1 MQGFKKAFAEQLRL
15 ALPSQEVAL
24 ERPKDYL
31 KGDLAFPCFK
41 ASQSLGMSPHA
52 LAALLASK
60 INIDDATIEA
70 IGPYVNLRL
79 LESVRSRA
87 TLTGTLGNYALP
99 PREKKNATILVEYS
113 SPNIAKLFT
122 IGHVR
127 STMLGH
133 ALANIYAHEGYD
145 VVRLNH
151 LGDWGTQ
158 FGTLLA
164 AYELW
169 AKDDNPNLEKNFPW
183 ALEHSSESTTPL
195 HRLLQ
200 LYIRFH
206 AEEEKDTSLRE
217 VARAWFKKLE
227 KQDSDARR
235 LWKKFRELSL
245 IEFNRIYE
253 RLGVTFDSLEYGEA
267 FYEDQIPG
275 VLNALTSQGLLSE
288 GEGGSKIVDLSKE
301 GFEIPCLIQK
311 GDGTSIYASRDL
323 AAALFRKNKWNYER
337 CLYVAGSEQNFHF
350 QQVFAILNKL
360 DPWFENKQTHV
371 PFGLIKLPEGK
382 MSTRKGNVIFLEDV
396 LNEARDRIQKIIN
409 TKNPNLADQVA
420 TSEMLGTGAVIFV
433 NAFNDRNTS
442 ITFDWDKILAFE
454 GDTGP
459 YVQYAHARI
468 CSIFRRAGGS
478 WSSWTQPR
486 PEDFGRLHFEA
497 IELPKTLEG
506 LDHASAQN
514 LIFELNGLEPA
525 LRASAVSLSPTSLAR
540 QLLTISKAFSVFY
553 SDSPILNAEQS
564 EAIKQSRLFV
574 CLATARVINQGLR
587 WLGIH
592 APSEM

>member
-15 ALPSQEVAL
+15 ALPSQEVTL
-24 ERPKDYL
+24 ERPKDYQ

-41 ASQSLGMSPHA
+41 ASQSLGMSPQS
-52 LAALLASK
+52 LASLLASK
-60 INIDDATIEA
+60 IKIKDATIEA
-70 IGPYVNLRL
+70 TGPYVNLRL
-79 LESVRSRA
+79 LESVRSRE
-87 TLTGTLGNYALP
+87 TLASTLGNYPLP
-99 PREKKNATILVEYS
+99 PQEKKNATILVEYS

-133 ALANIYAHEGYD
+133 ALANIYAQEGYE

-169 AKDDNPNLEKNFPW
+169 AKDSNPELEKNFPW
-183 ALEHSSESTTPL
+183 AAEYSSESTTPL

-206 AEEEKDTSLRE
+206 AEEEKNVSLRE
-217 VARAWFKKLE
+217 DARAWFKKLE
-227 KQDSDARR
+227 NQDPDARR
-235 LWKKFRELSL
+235 LWKKFRDLSL

-275 VLNALTSQGLLSE
+275 VLNALDSKGLLKE
-288 GEGGSKIVDLSKE
+288 GENGSKVVDLSEE
-301 GFEIPCLIQK
+301 GFDIPCLIQK

-323 AAALFRKNKWNYER
+323 AAALFRKSKWNYER

-350 QQVFAILNKL
+350 QQVFAILSKI
-360 DPWFENKQTHV
+360 DPWFKNKQTHV

-396 LNEARDRIQKIIN
+396 LNEARDRIQKIISA
-409 TKNPNLADQVA
+409 KNPELSNQAA

-442 ITFDWDKILAFE
+442 ITFDWNKVLAFE

-478 WSSWTQPR
+478 WSQWAEPR
-486 PEDFGRLHFEA
+486 SEDFGRLHFES
-497 IELPKTLEG
+497 IELPKLLQG
-506 LDHASAQN
+506 LDHASAQH

-525 LRASAVSLSPTSLAR
+525 LKASAISLSPTSLAR

-553 SDSPILNAEQS
+553 NDSPILNVEQS
-564 EAIKQSRLFV
+564 EAIRQSRLLL

-587 WLGIH
+587 WLGIF
-592 APSEM
+592 APTEM

>member
-1 MQGFKKAFAEQLRL
+1 MQGFKKAFAEQLGL
-15 ALPSQEVAL
+15 AMPSQEVAL
-24 ERPKDYL
+24 ERPKDYQ

-41 ASQSLGMSPHA
+41 ASKSMGMSPQA
-52 LAALLASK
+52 LASSLVSK
-60 INIDDATIEA
+60 INIPDATIEA
-70 IGPYVNLRL
+70 VGPYLNLRL
-79 LESVRSRA
+79 SESIRTKE
-87 TLTGTLGNYALP
+87 TLSSILGNYP
-99 PREKKNATILVEYS
+99 IPSQEKKNASIIVEYS

-133 ALANIYAHEGYD
+133 ALANIYAYEGYD
-145 VVRLNH
+145 VIRLNH

-164 AYELW
+164 AYDLW
-169 AKDDNPNLEKNFPW
+169 AKDSNPDLKDSFPW
-183 ALEHSSESTTPL
+183 AAESTSESITPL

-206 AEEEKDTSLRE
+206 KKEEQDVSLRE
-217 VARAWFKKLE
+217 MGRAWFKKLE
-227 KQDSDARR
+227 SKDPEARR
-235 LWKKFRELSL
+235 LWKKFRDLSL
-245 IEFNRIYE
+245 IEFNRIYD
-253 RLGVTFDSLEYGEA
+253 RLGVTFESLEYGEA
-267 FYEDQIPG
+267 FYEDQIPD
-275 VLNALTSQGLLSE
+275 VLNALTSRGLLSE
-288 GEGGSKIVDLSKE
+288 GDGGSKIVDLSDE

-323 AAALFRKNKWNYER
+323 AAALFRRKKWNYIR
-337 CLYVAGSEQNFHF
+337 CFYVAGSEQNFHF

-360 DPWFENKQTHV
+360 DPWFKDKQTHV
-371 PFGLIKLPEGK
+371 PFGLITLPEGK

-396 LNEARDRIQKIIN
+396 LNEARDRIQKIISI
-409 TKNPNLADQVA
+409 KNPTLHNQSAI
-420 TSEMLGTGAVIFV
+420 SEMLGVGAVFFANV
-433 NAFNDRNTS
+433 FNDRNTS
-442 ITFDWDKILAFE
+442 ITFEWDKILAFE

-468 CSIFRRAGGS
+468 CSIFRRATGS
-478 WSSWTQPR
+478 WTEWAIPR
-486 PEDFGRLHFEA
+486 VEDFGRLYYESV
-497 IELPKTLEG
+497 EVPKKLEG

-514 LIFELNGLEPA
+514 LIFELNGLELA
-525 LRASAVSLSPTSLAR
+525 IKASAISQSPTSLAR
-540 QLLTISKAFSVFY
+540 QLLVISKSFSAFY
-553 SDSPILNAEQS
+553 NDSPILNIDQS
-564 EAIKQSRLFV
+564 ESIKQSRLLL

>member
-1 MQGFKKAFAEQLRL
+1 MEGFKQAFAEQLRL
-15 ALPSQEVAL
+15 ALPSQDIVL
-24 ERPKDYL
+24 ERPKDFQ
-31 KGDLAFPCFK
+31 KGDFAFPCFK
-41 ASQSLGMSPHA
+41 ASQSMGMSPQA
-52 LAALLASK
+52 LASFLVSK
-60 INIDDATIEA
+60 IQIPDATIEA
-70 IGPYVNLRL
+70 VGPYVNLRL
-79 LESVRSRA
+79 LESVRSRLA
-87 TLTGTLGNYALP
+87 LRSMLGNYPLP
-99 PREKKNATILVEYS
+99 PHEKKKARILVEYS

-133 ALANIYAHEGYD
+133 ALANIFTHQGYE

-169 AKDDNPNLEKNFPW
+169 AKDLNPDLEKNFTW
-183 ALEHSSESTTPL
+183 AIDQSSESTTPL

-200 LYIRFH
+200 LYVRFH
-206 AEEEKDTSLRE
+206 SEEEKDTSLRE
-217 VARAWFKKLE
+217 VARSWFKKLE
-227 KQDSDARR
+227 NKDPDARR
-235 LWKKFRELSL
+235 LWKKFRDLSL
-245 IEFNRIYE
+245 VEFNRIYR
-253 RLGVTFDSLEYGEA
+253 RLGVTFDSLDYGEA

-275 VLNALTSQGLLSE
+275 VLDALASRGLLSE
-288 GEGGSKIVDLSKE
+288 GEGGAKVVDLSQE

-323 AAALFRKNKWNYER
+323 AAALFRKQKWNYER
-337 CLYVAGSEQNFHF
+337 CVYVAGSEQNFHF
-350 QQVFAILNKL
+350 QQVFTILAKL
-360 DPWFENKQTHV
+360 DPWFTNKQTHV

-396 LNEARDRIQKIIN
+396 LNEARDRVQKIIS
-409 TKNPNLADQVA
+409 TKNPELNNQVEI
-420 TSEMLGTGAVIFV
+420 SEILGTGAVIFV

-442 ITFDWDKILAFE
+442 ITFDWDKVLAFE

-468 CSIFRRAGGS
+468 CSIFRRAGGTWLS
-478 WSSWTQPR
+478 WAQPHC
-486 PEDFGRLHFEA
+486 EDFGRLRFEP
-497 IELPKTLEG
+497 IQVPDVLEG
-506 LDHASAQN
+506 LDHSSAQC

-525 LRASAVSLSPTSLAR
+525 VQASAMSLSPTALAR
-540 QLLTISKAFSVFY
+540 QLLAISKAFSGFY
-553 SDSPILNAEQS
+553 NDSPILHEDQS
-564 EAIKQSRLFV
+564 ETTRQTRLLL
-574 CLATARVINQGLR
+574 CLATARAINQGLR

-592 APSEM
+592 APVEM